1 MQLSTSS
8 LLGFRGAPATEG
20 LRRVGSAKIGGP
32 VITGP
37 SSATVI
43 EGQDTT
49 ISGVNVGD
57 DFSTTFT
64 LTLEDT
70 NGLLS
75 ATGTGVTGD
84 DTTTLVLAGTIL
96 QVNTDLQTLTD
107 TDSSLADDTINLIGI
122 DGDDEYAL
130 QNSIAV
136 TVVACYVRGTMIRTI
151 EGERA
156 IESLAIG
163 DVVLT
168 AGGEE
173 KPIRWIGHRA
183 YKKRFACCNPD
194 VLPICIAAGALADG
208 VPSRDL
214 YVSPQHAMF
223 IDGVLVPAIDLVNG
237 TSITEAVSMEEIAY
251 FHIELAEHDV
261 LLANGAPSESF
272 IDDNSRMMFH
282 NAYDFAA
289 LYPSAERR
297 PAIYCAPRVSSGPL
311 LDTIRRRIERRVKNL
326 PVRRAA

>member
-20 LRRVGSAKIGGP
+20 LRRVGSAKIGSP
-32 VITGP
+32 IITGP

-57 DFSTTFT
+57 DVSNTFT

-107 TDSSLADDTINLIGI
+107 TDSSLADDTINLSAI
-122 DGDDEYAL
+122 DGVGNTAL
-130 QNSIAV
+130 PHSIAV

-183 YKKRFACCNPD
+183 YSKRFACCNPD
-194 VLPICIAAGALADG
+194 VLPICITAGALADG

-214 YVSPQHAMF
+214 YVSPRHAMF

-237 TSITEAVSMEEIAY
+237 TSITEAVSIEEIAY
-251 FHIELAEHDV
+251 LHIELAEHDV

>member
-1 MQLSTSS
+1 MSSVVRMQLSTSS

-107 TDSSLADDTINLIGI
+107 TDSSLADDTINLSAI
-122 DGDDEYAL
+122 DGVGNTAL
-130 QNSIAV
+130 PHSIAV

-183 YKKRFACCNPD
+183 YKKAFRLLQSRRFAHLHRRRCSCRRRSVPRSLCLAAACH
-194 VLPICIAAGALADG
+194 VYRRRAGASHRSRQRHEHHRSRVDG
-208 VPSRDL
+208 RDRVFS
-214 YVSPQHAMF
+214 YRV
-223 IDGVLVPAIDLVNG
+223 GG
-237 TSITEAVSMEEIAY
+237 T
-251 FHIELAEHDV
+251 
-261 LLANGAPSESF
+261 
-272 IDDNSRMMFH
+272 
-282 NAYDFAA
+282 
-289 LYPSAERR
+289 
-297 PAIYCAPRVSSGPL
+297 
-311 LDTIRRRIERRVKNL
+311 
-326 PVRRAA
+326 